1 MLPIAEG
8 TEGLEAKSS
17 SIFHRV
23 NSSVRQRRLYKPDDR
38 NAPAPKYF
46 TFFTPISMATSK
58 SGLDLIHALKASS
71 DPPVPGGKP
80 KIDIATEAWND
91 QSFYLPGKA
100 ELLGDFILTRFAK
113 DKDNDS

>member
-1 MLPIAEG
+1 M
-8 TEGLEAKSS
+8 SD
-17 SIFHRV
+17 
-23 NSSVRQRRLYKPDDR
+23 QRGIYKPDDR
-38 NAPAPKYF
+38 KPQAPKDF
-46 TFFTPISMATSK
+46 AFFTPISMATSK

-71 DPPVPGGKP
+71 DPPVHEEKS

-113 DKDNDS
+113 DKENDS